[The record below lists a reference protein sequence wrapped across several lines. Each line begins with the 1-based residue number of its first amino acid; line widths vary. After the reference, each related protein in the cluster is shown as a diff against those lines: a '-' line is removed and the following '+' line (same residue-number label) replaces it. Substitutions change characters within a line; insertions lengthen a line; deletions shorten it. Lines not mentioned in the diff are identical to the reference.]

1 MFGSNKQQS
10 TIFNALNFQII
21 QYKQHILQ
29 LEKEIC
35 NLSKVNHE
43 LEIIRNLKTEYEDLF
58 KKISSLSIRF
68 NEIIFSNKIIQE
80 ENQKLEDTIFHL
92 KIENENNSKILRYIQ
107 IENVFKKEISCK
119 RSIISIVYIS

>member
-1 MFGSNKQQS
+1 MFGSNQQQS
-10 TIFNALNFQII
+10 TIFSALNFQII